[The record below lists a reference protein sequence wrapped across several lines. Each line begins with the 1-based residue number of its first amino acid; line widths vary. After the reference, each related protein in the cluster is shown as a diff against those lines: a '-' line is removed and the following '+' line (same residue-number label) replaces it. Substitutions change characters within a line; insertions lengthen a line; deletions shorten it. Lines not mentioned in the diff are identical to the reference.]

1 MDLASAGLTEQPFRT
16 HGKPIL
22 TVPYASYREALEA
35 LGNAC
40 TAPDGL
46 VLLQGPALSGK
57 STIIR
62 QFIDALDSDVAV
74 AVVDGDGLNT
84 TQLLENILR
93 QFGYELDYN
102 SVNELFGMLRV
113 FALQQA
119 ARHAAPLI
127 VVENAHAL
135 RASALRALGELAD
148 LKVRHPT
155 AHRTSAV
162 KLVLASDYSIRTV
175 ASEEVLEPLYA
186 RATADFHLGPMS
198 REETAHYL
206 HQKLIA
212 AGSTLPGSVF
222 PEQVCLVMHEAS
234 GGWPGI
240 LDRIALLA
248 LAKAPT
254 LPVSADRIERPALP
268 NVTSGIQKPVEIIVT
283 EPVAPPEAPRL
294 VVSSN
299 GESLETLNFDKPRL
313 LIGRSEHN
321 DIAIPSRFVSRHHLL
336 LVREGRATLL
346 MDLNSTNGTLV
357 NSKRVSNH
365 VLAHEDVISIG
376 NHRIKFYD
384 TNATNAGTLE
394 GDEFASTAIMKTL
407 EDMRNLLAQ
416 ENTATLPAL
425 RDDETPGGVA
435 M

>member
-1 MDLASAGLTEQPFRT
+1 MDLASAGLTGQPFRT

-22 TVPYASYREALEA
+22 TVPYASYREAMKALED
-35 LGNAC
+35 AC
-40 TAPDGL
+40 ASPDGL
-46 VLLQGPALSGK
+46 VLLQGPALAGK
-57 STIIR
+57 STILR
-62 QFIDALDSDVAV
+62 QFVDTLDGDFAV

-84 TQLLENILR
+84 TQLLEGILL

-102 SVNELFGMLRV
+102 SANELFAMLRV

-119 ARHAAPLI
+119 ARHEAPLI

-135 RASALRALGELAD
+135 RTSALRALGELAE
-148 LKVRHPT
+148 LKVRHTT
-155 AHRTSAV
+155 ALRTSAV
-162 KLVLASDYSIRTV
+162 RLVLASDYSIRTI
-175 ASEEVLEPLYA
+175 APEELLEPLYA
-186 RATADFHLGPMS
+186 RVTADFHVAPMS
-198 REETAHYL
+198 REETVHYL
-206 HQKLIA
+206 HKKLIA
-212 AGSTLPGSVF
+212 AGSDLPARVF
-222 PEQVCLVMHEAS
+222 PKEVCEAMHEAS

-248 LAKAPT
+248 LAKAPS

-268 NVTSGIQKPVEIIVT
+268 TVTSGIRPPGESAIT

-294 VVSSN
+294 VVSLN
-299 GESLETLNFDKPRL
+299 GESLETLNFEKPRL

-321 DIAIPSRFVSRHHLL
+321 DIAIPCRFVSRHHLL

-346 MDLNSTNGTLV
+346 MDLNSSNGTLV

-384 TNATNAGTLE
+384 TNATAAGSLE
-394 GDEFASTAIMKTL
+394 GDEFANTSIMKTL
-407 EDMRNLLAQ
+407 SDMRNLLAQ
-416 ENTATLPAL
+416 ENTATLPTVP
-425 RDDETPGGVA
+425 DEDKPGVA
-435 M
+435 I